1 MLCIKDNIV
10 GCVKGNWNKFLYIR
24 WIRNKFVFLCL
35 KNKEKLRDGIERK
48 GKYLKKLNK
57 YFFNYLNF
65 VLYIEK

>member
-1 MLCIKDNIV
+1 M
-10 GCVKGNWNKFLYIR
+10 
-24 WIRNKFVFLCL
+24 

-65 VLYIEK
+65 VLYIEKQFMYIYFLYK